1 MLSLSLLADTTWYP
15 VTFDSPLNIA
25 RGVFFWLTIAL
36 LLTCAVLFLLMKFVL
51 KKNFAKPGLFKY
63 LGIAAVGY
71 ACLVGI
77 VLLLLTFLEDGIE
90 ALLFYPLL
98 VLILAVGGSGITLF
112 FRRDKLVYIACG
124 CAVGAALIAALVCMG
139 VLFASGD
146 SLWNNWIVTDDES
159 DVDFTK
165 VDQIGL
171 YISAVLLILAIIG
184 ATFFLGKDE
193 HKGFDAKAISFAGVA
208 IAMCFALSYLR
219 IVKMPQGGS
228 ITVASLLPLIIYSY
242 MFGVKKGVF
251 AGMIYGLLQAVQD
264 PYILHPAQFIL
275 DYPAAFACIGF
286 AGAFAKVRKLDKLPQ
301 VQIALGGVVAG
312 LARFVCHYFSGVFA
326 FGSFGGGQN
335 AWLYSLIYQS
345 GYVLPD
351 IAIVIAVGI
360 LVFSSKAFVKAASKY
375 HPKAKAAPAADTETG
390 GETPAA

>member
-25 RGVFFWLTIAL
+25 RGVCFWLTIAL
-36 LLTCAVLFLLMKFVL
+36 LVTCAVLFLLMKFVF
-51 KKNFAKPGLFKY
+51 KKDFKQTALFKY
-63 LGIAAVGY
+63 LGIGAVGY
-71 ACLVGI
+71 ACIVGI
-77 VLLLLTFLEDGIE
+77 LLLVLTFLEDGIE
-90 ALLFYPLL
+90 ELLFYPLL
-98 VLILAVGGSGITLF
+98 VLIIAVGGSGITLF
-112 FRRDKLVYIACG
+112 FRRDKTVYIACG

-139 VLFASGD
+139 VLFSSGD

-159 DVDFTK
+159 NVDFTK

-171 YISAVLLILAIIG
+171 YISAALLIAAIIA
-184 ATFFLGKDE
+184 ATFLLGKDE
-193 HKGFDAKAISFAGVA
+193 SKGFDAKSISFAGVA
-208 IAMCFALSYLR
+208 IAMSFALSYLR

-264 PYILHPAQFIL
+264 PYILQPAQFIL

-286 AGAFAKVRKLDKLPQ
+286 SGVFAKVRKLDKLPQ
-301 VQIALGGVVAG
+301 LQIALGGIVAG

-351 IAIVIAVGI
+351 IAIVIVIGI
-360 LVFSSKAFVKAASKY
+360 LVFSSPVFVKVARKYRPKEKPATSADAAETS
-375 HPKAKAAPAADTETG
+375 PAA
-390 GETPAA
+390 

>member
-36 LLTCAVLFLLMKFVL
+36 LLACGVFFSIVKFLLKREL
-51 KKNFAKPGLFKY
+51 GRGLRY
-63 LGIAAVGY
+63 LGIGAVAY

-98 VLILAVGGSGITLF
+98 ALVLAVGGSGIALF
-112 FRRDKLVYIACG
+112 FRRNKTVYIVCG
-124 CAVGAALIAALVCMG
+124 CVVGAALIAALVCMG

-146 SLWNNWIVTDDES
+146 SLLNNWILTDDES
-159 DVDFTK
+159 ADFSK

-171 YISAVLLILAIIG
+171 YISAALLVAGIIA
-184 ATFFLGKDE
+184 ATFLLGKDE
-193 HKGFDAKAISFAGVA
+193 PKGFDAKSISFAGVA
-208 IAMCFALSYLR
+208 IAMSFALSYLR

-228 ITVASLLPLIIYSY
+228 ITVASLLPLMIYSY

-264 PYILHPAQFIL
+264 PYILHPAQ
-275 DYPAAFACIGF
+275 Y
-286 AGAFAKVRKLDKLPQ
+286 RKTH
-301 VQIALGGVVAG
+301 
-312 LARFVCHYFSGVFA
+312 AR
-326 FGSFGGGQN
+326 
-335 AWLYSLIYQS
+335 
-345 GYVLPD
+345 
-351 IAIVIAVGI
+351 
-360 LVFSSKAFVKAASKY
+360 K
-375 HPKAKAAPAADTETG
+375 
-390 GETPAA
+390 